1 MPSTAL
7 QKCQRWSAIL
17 NGRGRNRSP
26 PTYLLR
32 TISSSLIPPFLAMIK
47 SCWLNES
54 WGLWDANE
62 RTLKRVWRK
71 FAKTELWEM
80 EDLFSSATILAFRG
94 TIRWRSRWEAVS
106 RCRSTVRS
114 KFWRLSHDDMQQ
126 QVHQPLTLS
135 NILFSWLIFCDR
147 PWHLLV
153 LVRGILKI
161 RAIGVEV
168 IKEFL
173 YVIRVN
179 VTRLTR
185 AKRGLQFKMKTT
197 NGWYYMMIS

>member
-1 MPSTAL
+1 MKVEDCGTRMSE
-7 QKCQRWSAIL
+7 RW
-17 NGRGRNRSP
+17 RGFGE
-26 PTYLLR
+26 
-32 TISSSLIPPFLAMIK
+32 SSLKQNCERWKIFSLRPR
-47 SCWLNES
+47 S
-54 WGLWDANE
+54 WHFGA
-62 RTLKRVWRK
+62 
-71 FAKTELWEM
+71 
-80 EDLFSSATILAFRG
+80 
-94 TIRWRSRWEAVS
+94 RSGGAAGGREAVS